1 MRLFPSCERGLIAS
15 GALVLLAGCSDAR
28 LPNATIPSD
37 SSQARNESVL
47 SHLSPRTARP
57 VVSHGSKNSGSTS
70 ANHVFVSEST
80 GNVVDI
86 FTGTQQTEQLTG
98 FNEPQGL
105 TTDRRGTLYVAN
117 TAAGNIEEFAPPYA
131 NTPTTIIADE
141 SGAPAAVAVS
151 TAGIVAALNICSGT
165 SCSLPGNVAFYAKGK
180 TMLPCDVVYG
190 GVAATPLGGAFD
202 DKGTLF
208 VAALNSGRFPQI
220 SEIRGGCKA
229 KTITPL
235 LTTNTL
241 FFPSDIQVDR
251 KDNVAVLDSPA
262 IGVAQIDVYAAPVT
276 HSSKLTLLSMAQ
288 LLNAAVP
295 IGFALTPDGKHLWT
309 ADGGVSQAQKYAYPT
324 GGSSSLQLSVGGL
337 PEGVAVTPAES
348 P

>member
-1 MRLFPSCERGLIAS
+1 MRLSTSRGCELIAS
-15 GALVLLAGCSDAR
+15 AALVLLAGCSGAR
-28 LPNATIPSD
+28 SPNATIPTD
-37 SSQARNESVL
+37 SSQARNESIL

-57 VVSHGSKNSGSTS
+57 IVSHGSKNFGSTS
-70 ANHVFVSEST
+70 SNHVFVSEST
-80 GNVVDI
+80 GNAVAI
-86 FTGTQQTEQLTG
+86 FTGKQQTKQLIG
-98 FNEPQGL
+98 FHEPQGL
-105 TTDRRGTLYVAN
+105 TTDRSGTLYVAN

-131 NTPTTIIADE
+131 NTPTAIIVDG

-151 TAGIVAALNICSGT
+151 TTGIVAALNICSGA
-165 SCSLPGNVAFYAKGK
+165 SCSLPGNVAFYAKGS
-180 TMLPCDVVYG
+180 TMLPCVVVYG

-202 DKGTLF
+202 DKGTLYI
-208 VAALNSGRFPQI
+208 AALNSGRFPQI
-220 SEIRGGCKA
+220 SKIRGGCKA

-235 LTTNTL
+235 LTPNTL

-262 IGVAQIDVYAAPVT
+262 IGVAQIDVYAAPVA

-295 IGFALTPDGKHLWT
+295 IGFALTADGKHLWT
-309 ADGGVSQAQKYAYPT
+309 ADGGASQAQKYAYPT
-324 GGSSSLQLSVGGL
+324 GGSPSLQLNVGGL